1 MEIKNMW
8 NIPSTMQI
16 WYTAL
21 TNYISCI
28 YQRQYTLKYLKY
40 VRLLGQILSKDFLK
54 MFFDSL
60 IFNMSSSVT
69 YILFCVLYYQS
80 FIIREKVI
88 KYLCAS
94 SLFDGNIFLFAFK
107 KFPVLMRFC
116 KFKWFIV
123 FRFPEMLIWI
133 RFLHKNIVVCNL
145 KK

>member
-1 MEIKNMW
+1 
-8 NIPSTMQI
+8 MQI

-28 YQRQYTLKYLKY
+28 YQWQYTLKYLKY

-123 FRFPEMLIWI
+123 FRFPEMLI
-133 RFLHKNIVVCNL
+133 
-145 KK
+145 